1 MEKIIIVRRQKDKE
15 YTITIDGSTR
25 TGFISKQD
33 CQEWIGTMKAHGLFK
48 DYKCYIEKDLDTLA
62 TLVPTYENP
71 CQCPA
76 IAR

>member
-33 CQEWIGTMKAHGLFK
+33 CQEFLGTMRAHGLYK
-48 DYKCYIEKDLDTLA
+48 DYRIYLEKELDVLVPLA
-62 TLVPTYENP
+62 TTYENP